1 MARYVALRVL
11 LLIPILLCVTFIV
24 YALVDMMPGSIAD
37 RIITGDMTDEEIQ
50 EIYELFDLDKPMLW
64 RYGKYLWN
72 LLHGDLGASQDTGL
86 SVWYLFTSR
95 WMNTV
100 KLSLFSVALSIV
112 IGIPVGIYAAK
123 HAGTISDNLCTAG
136 TMIFVSMPNF
146 WLGLMLLTWFCYK
159 VKLFPVTYDGTWKC
173 FVLPVLA
180 GGMAMS
186 ASLTRQTRSA
196 ILEVSRQ
203 DYLRTARAKG
213 VPERTVTYKHELG
226 NALIPIITNIGGAF
240 SATLA
245 GSAIIEEVYSWP
257 GVGYMQV
264 QAIRK
269 RDAVLAC
276 GTAVLI
282 TALHTVIL
290 LLVDLVYAAVDPR
303 IKAAY
308 VSKGKKKKQ
317 KKVTT

>member
-1 MARYVALRVL
+1 MGRYILIRLL

-24 YALVDMMPGSIAD
+24 YALVDMIPGSIAD
-37 RIITGDMTDEEIQ
+37 RVITGDMTPEEVD
-50 EIYELFDLDKPMLW
+50 EIYKMFDLDKPMLW
-64 RYGKYLWN
+64 RYGKYMKGLLQGN
-72 LLHGDLGASQDTGL
+72 LGESQDTGL

-100 KLSLFSVALSIV
+100 KLALFSVAVAVL
-112 IGIPVGIYAAK
+112 IGIPTGIFAAK
-123 HAGTISDNLCTAG
+123 HAGTIPDNLCTAG
-136 TMIFVSMPNF
+136 SMVVVSMPNF
-146 WLGLMLLTWFCYK
+146 WLGLMLLTWFAYK
-159 VKLFPVTYDGTWKC
+159 IRIFPAAYDGSWKC

-180 GGMAMS
+180 SGMAMS

-213 VPERTVTYKHELG
+213 VPERSVTYKHELG
-226 NALIPIITNIGGAF
+226 NAWIPIITNIGGAI

-257 GVGYMQV
+257 GVGYLQV

-276 GTAVLI
+276 GVAILTTI
-282 TALHTVIL
+282 LHAVIL

-308 VSKGKKKKQ
+308 MAKGKKKK
-317 KKVTT
+317 KVTT

>member
-1 MARYVALRVL
+1 MARYIGLRLL
-11 LLIPILLCVTFIV
+11 LLIPILICVTFIV
-24 YALVDMMPGSIAD
+24 YALVDMIPGNIAD
-37 RIITGDMTDEEIQ
+37 RIITGDMTQEEID
-50 EIYELFDLDKPMLW
+50 EIYKVYDLDKPMLW
-64 RYGKYLWN
+64 RYGKYMKG
-72 LLHGDLGASQDTGL
+72 LLRGDLGSSQDTGL

-100 KLSLFSVALSIV
+100 KLSIFSVAVAVL

-123 HAGTISDNLCTAG
+123 HAGTIQDNLCTAG
-136 TMIFVSMPNF
+136 TMVVVSMPNF

-159 VKLFPVTYDGTWKC
+159 IKLFPVAYDGSWKC

-226 NALIPIITNIGGAF
+226 NAWIPILTNIGGAF
-240 SATLA
+240 SATLG

-276 GTAVLI
+276 GTAILLTI
-282 TALHTVIL
+282 LHTVIL
-290 LLVDLVYAAVDPR
+290 LLVDLIYAAVDPR

-308 VSKGKKKKQ
+308 ISKGKKKK
-317 KKVTT
+317 KVTT